1 MCYDVSSKNAAKGNG
16 RSLPGSKF
24 KGVFSK
30 GEKMDENYEYE
41 DVPLFFRG
49 SEKGTCQKED
59 VEINGE
65 QKAELPEMIKEMKA
79 LYKVPAYALSNFD
92 EKEKFEL
99 KSFYHQ
105 AEFMKDYE
113 DDYVYTGKEI
123 DIRYPVYHDLTD
135 EMLRGYFGWRSR
147 FKKGNKRYEGECF
160 ISLYA
165 YELINCVGGD
175 AAEVY
180 KRFDELE
187 TWAESEMLAIYERL
201 QRWKH
206 DFVVF
211 YGLPIELLGD
221 YYDDSADKYA
231 ISLIN
236 YKNST
241 DEEIAEAVEFFSD
254 YKVAKSA
261 YFSKNEEKKI
271 SMLSAVYVEFA
282 DYYANMG
289 VNFFEKCFGKKT
301 FYQYS
306 MFYLAKFYHKSYK
319 DRNRT
324 VVISPV
330 RRFVFDDEVC
340 LYDAYQN
347 INLKNPELGT
357 LAQETDR
364 ILRKKEKGMM
374 PLNKRMKNKQYLKMV
389 EEAIEKREKL
399 DKKRKVEIDFSKLKG
414 IREDA
419 AVTREKLIV
428 DEAENVAEEALG
440 GLFIAKTEGRAN
452 TAGDNEN
459 TAGDKANTAGDNANT
474 AGDNANTAEK
484 PIVNRAESVENKA
497 NPEKMQNADDAVQ
510 KEKPDDI
517 REVKILTEIE
527 EEYLRAVMEGLS
539 AVKIK
544 EIVQKS
550 RKMESV
556 LVDSINEKMYD
567 VIGDSVLE
575 EGAEGYSFVEDYRE
589 EVEELL

>member
-1 MCYDVSSKNAAKGNG
+1 MQLKEMVDRCPVLNLKAFLVRGI
-16 RSLPGSKF
+16 R
-24 KGVFSK
+24 
-30 GEKMDENYEYE
+30 MDENYEYE

-59 VEINGE
+59 VDINDE

-206 DFVVF
+206 DFIVF

-428 DEAENVAEEALG
+428 DEAENVAEETLG
-440 GLFIAKTEGRAN
+440 GLFTAKTSGRAN
-452 TAGDNEN
+452 TAGGN
-459 TAGDKANTAGDNANT
+459 ANTAGDNANT
-474 AGDNANTAEK
+474 AGDNVNASGNNANTAEK
-484 PIVNRAESVENKA
+484 PIVNGGETIDNKA
-497 NPEKMQNADDAVQ
+497 NPEKMQNADDAAQ
-510 KEKPDDI
+510 KEKLDDI
-517 REVKILTEIE
+517 GKVKILTEIE

-589 EVEELL
+589 EVEELF

>member
-1 MCYDVSSKNAAKGNG
+1 MQLKEMVDRCPVLNLKAFLVRGI
-16 RSLPGSKF
+16 R
-24 KGVFSK
+24 
-30 GEKMDENYEYE
+30 MDENYEYE

-59 VEINGE
+59 VDINDE

-206 DFVVF
+206 DFIVF

-428 DEAENVAEEALG
+428 DEAENAAEEALG
-440 GLFIAKTEGRAN
+440 GLFISKTEGRAN
-452 TAGDNEN
+452 TEGGN
-459 TAGDKANTAGDNANT
+459 ANTAGDNANT
-474 AGDNANTAEK
+474 AGDNVNASGNNANTAEK
-484 PIVNRAESVENKA
+484 PIVNGGERIDKKA
-497 NPEKMQNADDAVQ
+497 NPEKMQNADDAAQ
-510 KEKPDDI
+510 KEKLDDI
-517 REVKILTEIE
+517 GKVKILTEIE

>member
-1 MCYDVSSKNAAKGNG
+1 MMYQVKMQLKEMVDRCPVLNLKAFLVRGI
-16 RSLPGSKF
+16 R
-24 KGVFSK
+24 
-30 GEKMDENYEYE
+30 MDENYEYE

-59 VEINGE
+59 VDINGE

-187 TWAESEMLAIYERL
+187 AWAESEMLAIYERL

-206 DFVVF
+206 DFIVF

-428 DEAENVAEEALG
+428 DEAENVAEETLG
-440 GLFIAKTEGRAN
+440 GLFTAKTSGRAN
-452 TAGDNEN
+452 TAGGN
-459 TAGDKANTAGDNANT
+459 ANTAGDNANT
-474 AGDNANTAEK
+474 AGDNVNASGNNANTAEK
-484 PIVNRAESVENKA
+484 PIVNGGETIDNKA
-497 NPEKMQNADDAVQ
+497 NPEKMQNADDAAQ
-510 KEKPDDI
+510 KEKLDDI
-517 REVKILTEIE
+517 GKVKILTEIE

-589 EVEELL
+589 EVEELF

>member
-1 MCYDVSSKNAAKGNG
+1 MQLKEMVDRCPVLNLKAFLVRGI
-16 RSLPGSKF
+16 R
-24 KGVFSK
+24 
-30 GEKMDENYEYE
+30 MDENYEYE

-49 SEKGTCQKED
+49 SEKGTCQKEAAY
-59 VEINGE
+59 INGE

-206 DFVVF
+206 DFIVF

-399 DKKRKVEIDFSKLKG
+399 DKKRKVQIDFSKLKG

-428 DEAENVAEEALG
+428 DEAENAAEEALG
-440 GLFIAKTEGRAN
+440 GLFIAN
-452 TAGDNEN
+452 TAGDNV
-459 TAGDKANTAGDNANT
+459 NTAGDNVNA
-474 AGDNANTAEK
+474 AGNNANTAQK
-484 PIVNRAESVENKA
+484 PIVNGGETIDNKA
-497 NPEKMQNADDAVQ
+497 NPEKMQNADDAAQ
-510 KEKPDDI
+510 KEKLDDI
-517 REVKILTEIE
+517 GKVKILTEIE

-589 EVEELL
+589 EVEEIL

>member
-1 MCYDVSSKNAAKGNG
+1 
-16 RSLPGSKF
+16 
-24 KGVFSK
+24 
-30 GEKMDENYEYE
+30 
-41 DVPLFFRG
+41 
-49 SEKGTCQKED
+49 
-59 VEINGE
+59 
-65 QKAELPEMIKEMKA
+65 
-79 LYKVPAYALSNFD
+79 
-92 EKEKFEL
+92 
-99 KSFYHQ
+99 
-105 AEFMKDYE
+105 
-113 DDYVYTGKEI
+113 
-123 DIRYPVYHDLTD
+123 
-135 EMLRGYFGWRSR
+135 
-147 FKKGNKRYEGECF
+147 
-160 ISLYA
+160 A

-206 DFVVF
+206 DFIVF

-428 DEAENVAEEALG
+428 DEAEN
-440 GLFIAKTEGRAN
+440 
-452 TAGDNEN
+452 
-459 TAGDKANTAGDNANT
+459 
-474 AGDNANTAEK
+474 
-484 PIVNRAESVENKA
+484 
-497 NPEKMQNADDAVQ
+497 
-510 KEKPDDI
+510 
-517 REVKILTEIE
+517 
-527 EEYLRAVMEGLS
+527 
-539 AVKIK
+539 
-544 EIVQKS
+544 
-550 RKMESV
+550 
-556 LVDSINEKMYD
+556 
-567 VIGDSVLE
+567 
-575 EGAEGYSFVEDYRE
+575 
-589 EVEELL
+589 

>member
-1 MCYDVSSKNAAKGNG
+1 MMYQVKMQLKEMVDRCPVLNLKAFLV
-16 RSLPGSKF
+16 R
-24 KGVFSK
+24 GVR
-30 GEKMDENYEYE
+30 MDENYEYE

-59 VEINGE
+59 VDINGE

-206 DFVVF
+206 DFIVF

-428 DEAENVAEEALG
+428 DEAENAAEEALG
-440 GLFIAKTEGRAN
+440 GLFIAN
-452 TAGDNEN
+452 TAGGNVN
-459 TAGDKANTAGDNANT
+459 TAVDNANT
-474 AGDNANTAEK
+474 AGNNANTAEK
-484 PIVNRAESVENKA
+484 PMVNGGETIDNKA
-497 NPEKMQNADDAVQ
+497 NPEKMQNADDAAQ
-510 KEKPDDI
+510 KEKLDDI
-517 REVKILTEIE
+517 SKVKILTEIE

-589 EVEELL
+589 EVEEIL

>member
-1 MCYDVSSKNAAKGNG
+1 MQLKEMVDRCPVLNLKAFLVRGI
-16 RSLPGSKF
+16 R
-24 KGVFSK
+24 
-30 GEKMDENYEYE
+30 MDENYEYE

-49 SEKGTCQKED
+49 SEKGTCQKEEVD
-59 VEINGE
+59 INGE

-206 DFVVF
+206 DFIVF

-428 DEAENVAEEALG
+428 DEAENAAEEALG
-440 GLFIAKTEGRAN
+440 GLFI
-452 TAGDNEN
+452 
-459 TAGDKANTAGDNANT
+459 ANTAGDNANT
-474 AGDNANTAEK
+474 AGDNVNAAGNNANTAKK
-484 PIVNRAESVENKA
+484 PIVNGGETIDNKA
-497 NPEKMQNADDAVQ
+497 NPEKMQNADDAAQ
-510 KEKPDDI
+510 KEKLDDI
-517 REVKILTEIE
+517 GKVKILTEIE

-589 EVEELL
+589 EVEEIL

>member
-1 MCYDVSSKNAAKGNG
+1 MQLKEMVDRCPVLNLKAFLVRGI
-16 RSLPGSKF
+16 R
-24 KGVFSK
+24 
-30 GEKMDENYEYE
+30 MDENYEYE

-59 VEINGE
+59 VDINGE

-187 TWAESEMLAIYERL
+187 AWAESEMLAIYERL

-206 DFVVF
+206 DFIVF

-428 DEAENVAEEALG
+428 DEAENVAEETLG
-440 GLFIAKTEGRAN
+440 GLFTAKTSGRAN
-452 TAGDNEN
+452 TAGGN
-459 TAGDKANTAGDNANT
+459 ANTAGDNANT
-474 AGDNANTAEK
+474 AGDNVNASGNNANTAEK
-484 PIVNRAESVENKA
+484 PIVNGGETIDNKA
-497 NPEKMQNADDAVQ
+497 NPEKMQNADDAAQ
-510 KEKPDDI
+510 KEKLDDI
-517 REVKILTEIE
+517 GKVKILTEIE

-589 EVEELL
+589 EVEELF

>member
-1 MCYDVSSKNAAKGNG
+1 MMYQVKMQLKEMVD
-16 RSLPGSKF
+16 RSPVLNLKAFSVR
-24 KGVFSK
+24 GVR
-30 GEKMDENYEYE
+30 MDENYEYE

-59 VEINGE
+59 VDINGE

-206 DFVVF
+206 DFIVF

-231 ISLIN
+231 ISLIS

-428 DEAENVAEEALG
+428 DEAENAAEEALG
-440 GLFIAKTEGRAN
+440 GLFIAN
-452 TAGDNEN
+452 TAGGNVN
-459 TAGDKANTAGDNANT
+459 TAVDNANT
-474 AGDNANTAEK
+474 AGNNANTAEK
-484 PIVNRAESVENKA
+484 PMVNGGETIDNKA
-497 NPEKMQNADDAVQ
+497 NPEKMQNADDAAQ
-510 KEKPDDI
+510 KEKLDDI
-517 REVKILTEIE
+517 GKAKILTEIE

-589 EVEELL
+589 EVEEIL

>member
-1 MCYDVSSKNAAKGNG
+1 MQLKEMVDRCPVLNLKAFLVRGI
-16 RSLPGSKF
+16 R
-24 KGVFSK
+24 
-30 GEKMDENYEYE
+30 MDENYEYE

-59 VEINGE
+59 VDINGE

-206 DFVVF
+206 DFIVF

-428 DEAENVAEEALG
+428 DEAENVAEETLG
-440 GLFIAKTEGRAN
+440 GLFTAKTSGRAN
-452 TAGDNEN
+452 TAGGN
-459 TAGDKANTAGDNANT
+459 ANTAGDNANT
-474 AGDNANTAEK
+474 AGDNVNASGNNANTAEK
-484 PIVNRAESVENKA
+484 PIVNGGETIDNKA
-497 NPEKMQNADDAVQ
+497 NPEKMQNADDAAQ
-510 KEKPDDI
+510 KEKLDDI
-517 REVKILTEIE
+517 GKVKILTEIE

-589 EVEELL
+589 EVEELF